1 MFFTISFQTS
11 GFSVIKIRNL
21 ECEVVDRGVKVCI
34 IFRIIWQ
41 VSSEFELRFFLQELV
56 VALQWMVLLFEN
68 SFLSVAL
75 QEEGRTPQ
83 MAALAGLMF
92 TVLAL
97 KI

>member
-1 MFFTISFQTS
+1 
-11 GFSVIKIRNL
+11 
-21 ECEVVDRGVKVCI
+21 
-34 IFRIIWQ
+34 
-41 VSSEFELRFFLQELV
+41 
-56 VALQWMVLLFEN
+56 MVLLFEN

-83 MAALAGLMF
+83 MAALAGLIF

>member
-1 MFFTISFQTS
+1 
-11 GFSVIKIRNL
+11 
-21 ECEVVDRGVKVCI
+21 
-34 IFRIIWQ
+34 
-41 VSSEFELRFFLQELV
+41 
-56 VALQWMVLLFEN
+56 MVLLFEN

-92 TVLAL
+92 TVMAL

>member
-1 MFFTISFQTS
+1 
-11 GFSVIKIRNL
+11 
-21 ECEVVDRGVKVCI
+21 
-34 IFRIIWQ
+34 
-41 VSSEFELRFFLQELV
+41 
-56 VALQWMVLLFEN
+56 MVLLFEN

-92 TVLAL
+92 TILAK